1 MLGAAAQETY
11 PKRAGHMTFKRRTY
25 VPAPSS
31 PLTPLLKP
39 PNYGTNL
46 HRVVEVPAPAP
57 KRSSKPRAT
66 PLEREHMARV
76 KRLRCVLCRRL
87 GQEQTTITD
96 VHHLR
101 EEQGGAQRASNWLV
115 AALCHGG
122 CHQGPHGIHGDRG
135 RLRQAKATEIDL
147 LAWTLCALAEV
158 DATGIKPI

>member
-11 PKRAGHMTFKRRTY
+11 PKRAGQMFKRKPY
-25 VPAPSS
+25 VPAPSA

-66 PLEREHMARV
+66 ALEREHMGRV
-76 KRLRCVLCRRL
+76 KRLRCVLCVRL
-87 GQEQTTITD
+87 GLDQESGTE
-96 VHHLR
+96 VHHAR
-101 EEQGGAQRASNWLV
+101 EEQGGAQRAPNWLV
-115 AALCHGG
+115 CAICADCHRGRAG
-122 CHQGPHGIHGDRG
+122 VHGDRG
-135 RLRQAKATEIDL
+135 RLRQAKATELDL
-147 LAWTLCALAEV
+147 LAWTLESLAMV

>member
-11 PKRAGHMTFKRRTY
+11 PKRAGHMFKRKPY
-25 VPAPSS
+25 VPAPSA

-66 PLEREHMARV
+66 ALEREHMGRV
-76 KRLRCVLCRRL
+76 KRLRCVLCVRL
-87 GQEQTTITD
+87 GLEQDGITE
-96 VHHLR
+96 VHHVR
-101 EEQGGAQRASNWLV
+101 EEQGGAQRAPHWLV
-115 AALCHGG
+115 VAVCKYG

-135 RLRQAKATEIDL
+135 RLRQAKATELDL
-147 LAWTLCALAEV
+147 LAWTLESLAMV

>member
-66 PLEREHMARV
+66 ALEREHMGRV

-87 GQEQTTITD
+87 GLEQETGTE
-96 VHHLR
+96 VHHVR
-101 EEQGGAQRASNWLV
+101 EDQGGAQRAPNWTV
-115 AALCHGG
+115 CALCVECHRGPGGFHGT
-122 CHQGPHGIHGDRG
+122 RS

-147 LAWTLCALAEV
+147 LAWTLESLAMV